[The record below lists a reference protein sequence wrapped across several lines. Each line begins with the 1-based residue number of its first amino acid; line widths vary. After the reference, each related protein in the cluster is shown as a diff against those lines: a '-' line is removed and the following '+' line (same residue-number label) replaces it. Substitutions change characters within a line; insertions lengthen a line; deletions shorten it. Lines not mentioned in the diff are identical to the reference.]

1 MTIFD
6 RMFSKYWAYM
16 EAAMKYQTAVLD
28 SLADVIVSNHS
39 FSFRTFQES
48 VMTVNMIEAPGLKLT
63 YDRLSLR
70 VYSHNLD
77 EADYS
82 YLVYQI
88 RKRYWGNKT
97 RDEDKIRSEYDVL
110 FDFMSQSPRW
120 NAFEIRKETR
130 PDFVL
135 TGKQCIGIEVTECTT
150 ESDSVL
156 KAISNQNSGKGKTPE
171 EMHRDALIRHGA
183 KADNYSYREIAG
195 KAVIGSGLFDVRKK
209 KYAYANEIIK
219 KYRKYSNHFWEYD
232 EFIVICDARYTI
244 CITEQEDAEEVI
256 ELAKEGCSEMRGF
269 AVCIIFQD
277 SLCNLQT
284 AWFSF

>member
-1 MTIFD
+1 
-6 RMFSKYWAYM
+6 
-16 EAAMKYQTAVLD
+16 MKYQTEVLD
-28 SLADVIVSNHS
+28 SLADVIVSNHG

-77 EADYS
+77 ETDYS
-82 YLVYQI
+82 YLVHQI

-97 RDEDKIRSEYDVL
+97 RDEEKIRSEYDVL
-110 FDFMSQSPRW
+110 LDFMSQSPRW

-156 KAISNQNSGKGKTPE
+156 KAISNQNYGKGKTPE

-209 KYAYANEIIK
+209 KCAYANEIIK
-219 KYRKYSNHFWEYD
+219 KYRKYSNHFLEYD
-232 EFIVICDARYTI
+232 EFIVLCDARYTI

-277 SLCNLQT
+277 SLCHLQT